1 MLSPATE
8 TFLAG
13 LGSVLGR
20 MSEVTASFIDMIDQ
34 QAGRTIE
41 ASFEITDWDETVYED
56 PAEGPK
62 LTRITIRK
70 RYRGAIEGSGV
81 VEVLTAQG
89 AAGSGYVASERIEG
103 TLDGRQGTFVIQ
115 HGGLAE
121 RTNQS
126 SYGNIVPA
134 SGTGALTDISGHAK
148 EVQQGMLSLI
158 YTL

>member
-1 MLSPATE
+1 
-8 TFLAG
+8 
-13 LGSVLGR
+13 
-20 MSEVTASFIDMIDQ
+20 MSEVTASFIGMTDQ
-34 QAGRTIE
+34 QAGWTLE
-41 ASFEITDWDETVYED
+41 APFEIIEWDETVYEE

-70 RYRGAIEGSGV
+70 RYHGAIEGSGV

-89 AAGSGYVASERIEG
+89 AAGAGYVASERVEG

-121 RTNQS
+121 GTDQS

-134 SGTGALTDISGHAK
+134 SGTGGLAGISGHAK
-148 EVQQGMLSLI
+148 EVQQEVLTLV

>member
-1 MLSPATE
+1 MT
-8 TFLAG
+8 
-13 LGSVLGR
+13 
-20 MSEVTASFIDMIDQ
+20 DQ

-41 ASFEITDWDETVYED
+41 APFEITEWDEIVYEE
-56 PAEGPK
+56 PGEGPK

-70 RYRGAIEGSGV
+70 RYQGAIEGSGV

-89 AAGSGYVASERIEG
+89 TAGAGYVASERIEG
-103 TLDGRQGTFVIQ
+103 TLDGREGTFVIQ

-121 RTNQS
+121 GTNQS

-134 SGTGALTDISGHAK
+134 SGTGRLTGISGHAK
-148 EVQQGMLSLI
+148 EVQQEVLTLV

>member
-1 MLSPATE
+1 
-8 TFLAG
+8 
-13 LGSVLGR
+13 
-20 MSEVTASFIDMIDQ
+20 MSEVTVSFIGMTDQ
-34 QAGRTIE
+34 QDARTLE
-41 ASFEITDWDETVYED
+41 ARFEITEWNETVYEE

-70 RYRGAIEGSGV
+70 RYHGAIEGSGV

-89 AAGSGYVASERIEG
+89 AAGAGYVASERVDG

-121 RTNQS
+121 GTDQS
-126 SYGNIVPA
+126 SYGTIVPA
-134 SGTGALTDISGHAK
+134 SGTGELASISGHAK
-148 EVQQGMLSLI
+148 EVQQEVLTLV